1 MEKELKELRGLVE
14 EMRADRLATK
24 EKEKRESWTKYVTL
38 SVVIVAVIAAI
49 ATQWGG
55 KYSSRVLVQLN
66 NATFYQAKASD
77 QWGYYQA
84 KSIKQNLYEVSR
96 AQPSRTGDTNDPAV
110 AKVLKDFNDKIT
122 KYEKDKADIK
132 AEADRLE
139 HQRDEAREIA
149 NQNSSKGAGMGL
161 AVSLFS
167 VSIALS
173 SICTVTKK
181 KPLWYFS
188 LTLAAV
194 AIVEMLRVWLT

>member
-1 MEKELKELRGLVE
+1 MENELKDLRGLVE

-24 EKEKRESWTKYVTL
+24 EKEKREAWTKYVTL
-38 SVVIVAVIAAI
+38 SIVIMAVIAAI
-49 ATQWGG
+49 ATQWSG
-55 KYSSRVLVQLN
+55 KYSGRVLVQLN
-66 NATFYQAKASD
+66 NATFFQAKASD

-96 AQPSRTGDTNDPAV
+96 AQPSKTGDTNDPAV

-139 HQRDEAREIA
+139 HDRDAARKIA
-149 NQNSSKGAGMGL
+149 DENSAKGAGMGL

-181 KPLWYFS
+181 KPLWFFS
-188 LTLAAV
+188 MALSAV
-194 AIVEMLRVWLT
+194 AIIEMIRVWLM

>member
-24 EKEKRESWTKYVTL
+24 EKEKREAWTKYVTL
-38 SVVIVAVIAAI
+38 SIVIMAVIAAI
-49 ATQWGG
+49 ATQWSG
-55 KYSSRVLVQLN
+55 KYSGRVLVQLN
-66 NATFYQAKASD
+66 NATFFQAKASD

-110 AKVLKDFNDKIT
+110 AKVLKDFNDKIA
-122 KYEKDKADIK
+122 KYEKDKAEIK
-132 AEADRLE
+132 AEADQLE
-139 HQRDEAREIA
+139 HQRDAARKIA
-149 NQNSSKGAGMGL
+149 DENSAKGAGMGL

-181 KPLWYFS
+181 KPLWFFS
-188 LTLAAV
+188 MALSAV
-194 AIVEMLRVWLT
+194 AIVEMVRVWLM